1 MLHASDYVNH
11 TTWLK
16 CPHARVNPS
25 PCHPWWKLSVLS
37 VVVSS
42 FWPSP
47 CVSPSPCSPSHF
59 YLYSE
64 LFPCGHRQGKCSLRF
79 RQSRGFALWLDTLL
93 PYFSDMDLDGRVRW
107 MWPFQHPLYF
117 EVTMLAGTFRNNSF
131 FVFELRL
138 SGLPFLEHPCHV
150 SSKKKEEPDVHR
162 PLSRKGLRRDE
173 AQDWSLQ
180 TQVEKANGKNK
191 TQCIGVMWVLFRV
204 KDCSSFKRDQTRS
217 YTTEVVAVKWTSG
230 SEDCLVRLSKST
242 ITSAWKQSKSWFI
255 SSRRIWLN
263 KRC

>member
-1 MLHASDYVNH
+1 MWITPHGSSVRMRASIHLHAIHDESWAFCPSLSLRSDLLRVSLLHLALLPTSTCTLNSFH
-11 TTWLK
+11 VDIAKANVPCASANRGVLPSGWIHSFHIFQTWISTGEYDECGPSSIHCIL
-16 CPHARVNPS
+16 RS
-25 PCHPWWKLSVLS
+25 PCWRAHFGTTVFLF
-37 VVVSS
+37 SS
-42 FWPSP
+42 WD
-47 CVSPSPCSPSHF
+47 CLAC
-59 YLYSE
+59 
-64 LFPCGHRQGKCSLRF
+64 LF
-79 RQSRGFALWLDTLL
+79 
-93 PYFSDMDLDGRVRW
+93 
-107 MWPFQHPLYF
+107 
-117 EVTMLAGTFRNNSF
+117 
-131 FVFELRL
+131 
-138 SGLPFLEHPCHV
+138 EHPCHV